1 MPSDDRFDE
10 TLRDVARRA
19 GQTGRLAPAADI
31 RRRGETL
38 RRRRRATTAA
48 LAVTLVGAVG
58 AGVAAIQL
66 VTAAPQLPVGP
77 AGPTMSVPSGSPS
90 GSPSGAPSGASTGS
104 PTGAPTG
111 APASVGD
118 DPLLSGDRQVAI
130 VRTDAFESAVSLLD
144 DGPLGEVDGTEG
156 RRLFVIEPAGADTFR
171 IRAAEP
177 NPDGSDACWQVRSSG
192 SDPLTV
198 VAADC
203 VASEPRQHFS
213 ISAVERDGGEPSYA
227 ISSASAYLQHSATR
241 GLILEELGDA
251 TLTTYFR
258 FVDNGPS
265 PG

>member
-48 LAVTLVGAVG
+48 LAVTLIGAVG
-58 AGVAAIQL
+58 AGVAAIQS

-77 AGPTMSVPSGSPS
+77 AGPTVSVPSGSPT
-90 GSPSGAPSGASTGS
+90 GTPTGAPTGS

-130 VRTDAFESAVSLLD
+130 VRTDAFESAVSLRD

-192 SDPLTV
+192 ADPLTV

-203 VASEPRQHFS
+203 VASEPRQRFS
-213 ISAVERDGGEPSYA
+213 ISVVERDGGEPSYA

-251 TLTTYFR
+251 TLTTLFE

>member
-1 MPSDDRFDE
+1 MPSDDRFHE
-10 TLRDVARRA
+10 ALRDVARRA
-19 GQTGRLAPAADI
+19 GRTGRLAPAADI

-58 AGVAAIQL
+58 AGVTAIQL

-77 AGPTMSVPSGSPS
+77 AGPTMSVPSGSP
-90 GSPSGAPSGASTGS
+90 
-104 PTGAPTG
+104 TGAPT
-111 APASVGD
+111 SVRD

-144 DGPLGEVDGTEG
+144 DDPLGEVDGTEG
-156 RRLFVIEPAGADTFR
+156 RRLFVIEPAGAETFR

-213 ISAVERDGGEPSYA
+213 ISVVERAGGEPSYA

>member
-58 AGVAAIQL
+58 AGVAVIQL

-90 GSPSGAPSGASTGS
+90 GASTGS
-104 PTGAPTG
+104 PTG

-192 SDPLTV
+192 ADPLTV

-258 FVDNGPS
+258 LVDNGPS

>member
-58 AGVAAIQL
+58 AGVAAIQS

-77 AGPTMSVPSGSPS
+77 AGPTVSVPSGSPT
-90 GSPSGAPSGASTGS
+90 GAPNGS

-156 RRLFVIEPAGADTFR
+156 RRLFVIEPAGAGTFR

-177 NPDGSDACWQVRSSG
+177 NPDGSDACWQVRPSG

-258 FVDNGPS
+258 LVDNGPS